1 MKINS
6 LQRFHH
12 PECPPRLEFIRLIRM
27 KRAAQYLEKSQR
39 YVSEI
44 AYMVGFN
51 SPKVFARHFKEEFGM
66 TPTEYQQ
73 MKQNRN

>member
-1 MKINS
+1 M
-6 LQRFHH
+6 
-12 PECPPRLEFIRLIRM
+12 EFIRLIRM